1 MAADFPE
8 VLLTT
13 EQLAAVKAALL
24 DRVFDMD
31 GTIQLCYYDCTFRPG
46 YLVFSCKDE
55 AYGAGEDM
63 IHWKGAK
70 LTTVKEKELPRTQ
83 KATAFF
89 PFRAEDSNDRIL
101 GFLRKQNAVLKVEC

>member
-1 MAADFPE
+1 MELSSRA
-8 VLLTT
+8 TMT
-13 EQLAAVKAALL
+13 ALFGQ
-24 DRVFDMD
+24 DTWFSHAK
-31 GTIQLCYYDCTFRPG
+31 TRPM
-46 YLVFSCKDE
+46 
-55 AYGAGEDM
+55 GAGGDM
-63 IHWKGAK
+63 IPWKGAK